1 MTESRMLK
9 PLSWKPSLIIFLIIA
24 SMLYLTHYVLVPAYT
39 AWSGKPYLVG
49 YLWGW
54 GVTVGL
60 VFVASL
66 MAYRL
71 EGHPTSWQ
79 AFSARFRLNRMRRTS
94 TSGQDWLWTLA
105 ILVVAAGAYFG
116 LSFTA
121 RRLATLP
128 IFAPHPAFPPD
139 LGPDGAAHLI
149 PGQLFGMPLKG
160 QWWVAAVY
168 FTGWFLNIFGEEF
181 FYRGWLLP
189 RQELAFGKYA
199 WLVNGTMFT
208 FQHWMQPWNFLA
220 IWPGALF
227 MAFVIQRRRN
237 TWMGIVQHGLM
248 NLGLFV
254 FVLRGVIG

>member
-1 MTESRMLK
+1 MTELRTLK
-9 PLSWKPSLIIFLIIA
+9 PLSWRPSLIIFLIIA
-24 SMLYLTHYVLVPAYT
+24 SMLYVTHYVLIPAYT

-54 GVTVGL
+54 VVTVGL
-60 VFVASL
+60 VFAASL
-66 MAYRL
+66 VAFKS

-79 AFSARFRLNRMRRTS
+79 AFSARFRLNRLN
-94 TSGQDWLWTLA
+94 GQDWLWTLA

-121 RRLATLP
+121 RWLAALP
-128 IFAPHPAFPPD
+128 IFAPHPALPPE
-139 LGPDGAAHLI
+139 LGPDGMASAI
-149 PGQLFGMPLKG
+149 PGVLFGMPLKG
-160 QWWVAAVY
+160 QWWVAGVY
-168 FTGWFLNIFGEEF
+168 LIGWFLNIFGEEF

-189 RQELAFGKYA
+189 RQELAFGKYV

-208 FQHWMQPWNFLA
+208 FQHFMQPWNFLA

-227 MAFVIQRRRN
+227 MAYVVQRRRN

-248 NLGLFV
+248 NLALFV
-254 FVLRGVIG
+254 FVLGGVIG

>member
-1 MTESRMLK
+1 MTELRTLK
-9 PLSWKPSLIIFLIIA
+9 PLSWRPSLIIFLIIA
-24 SMLYLTHYVLVPAYT
+24 SMLYVTHYVLIPAYT

-54 GVTVGL
+54 VVTVGL
-60 VFVASL
+60 VFAASL
-66 MAYRL
+66 VAFKS

-79 AFSARFRLNRMRRTS
+79 AFSARFRLNRLN
-94 TSGQDWLWTLA
+94 GQDWLWTLA

-121 RRLATLP
+121 RWLAALP
-128 IFAPHPAFPPD
+128 IFAPHPALPPE
-139 LGPDGAAHLI
+139 LGPDGMASAI
-149 PGQLFGMPLKG
+149 PGVLFGMPLKG
-160 QWWVAAVY
+160 QWWVAGVY
-168 FTGWFLNIFGEEF
+168 LIGWFLNIFGEEF

-189 RQELAFGKYA
+189 RQELAFGKYV

-208 FQHWMQPWNFLA
+208 FQHFMQPWNFLA

-227 MAFVIQRRRN
+227 MAYVVQRRRN

>member
-1 MTESRMLK
+1 MAELRTLK

-24 SMLYLTHYVLVPAYT
+24 SMLYVTHYVLVPAYT
-39 AWSGKPYLVG
+39 VWSGKPYLVG

-54 GVTVGL
+54 VVTVGL
-60 VFVASL
+60 VFAASL
-66 MAYRL
+66 VAFKS

-79 AFSARFRLNRMRRTS
+79 AFSARFRLNRLN
-94 TSGQDWLWTLA
+94 GQDWLWTLA

-121 RRLATLP
+121 RWLAALP
-128 IFAPHPAFPPD
+128 IFAPHPALPPE
-139 LGPDGAAHLI
+139 LGPDGMASAI
-149 PGQLFGMPLKG
+149 PGVLFGMPLKG
-160 QWWVAAVY
+160 QWWVAGVY
-168 FTGWFLNIFGEEF
+168 LIGWFLNIFGEEF

-189 RQELAFGKYA
+189 RQELAFGKYV

-208 FQHWMQPWNFLA
+208 FQHFMQPWNFLA

-227 MAFVIQRRRN
+227 MAYVVQRRRN

-248 NLGLFV
+248 NLALFV
-254 FVLRGVIG
+254 FVLGGVIG